1 MNHVIDVQG
10 LTKDYGQG
18 RGVFGLTFQV
28 ERGEVF
34 GFLGP
39 NGAGKTTT
47 IRQLMG
53 FIRPTAG
60 RASILGMDCFAQA
73 AAIQAHVGYLP
84 GELSLMDDL
93 TGDGFLRFMANM
105 RGMADLGA
113 AGELKELFRLDGRQR
128 LRKMS
133 KGTRQKVGLVCAF
146 MARPDLLLLDEPT
159 SGLDP
164 LMQSR
169 FVELLLREK
178 ARGATILL
186 SSHMFE
192 ELERTC
198 DRVAILR
205 AGRLAAVERTEDLR
219 RARTKRYRFSFPAPE
234 AAGRCG
240 CTGRGRVGPVGRPQ
254 TAVSVELA
262 ASQRG
267 DDHRQ
272 SPCLHGFAGV
282 GQQVG
287 GVLVGAD
294 TAGGV
299 FEFFIV
305 MAKLDQKNVSRPQG
319 VCNRLPEPLCTET
332 DRTAAVAGVVGYLH
346 LRVQIQVQ
354 RLPHAALGPCGD
366 IVVLYGRIPDPVN
379 GHGCSSLLLP
389 PERPRRRK

>member
-18 RGVFGLTFQV
+18 RGIFDLTFQV

-47 IRQLMG
+47 IRHLMG

-60 RASILGMDCFAQA
+60 RAAILGMDCFAQA

-93 TGDGFLRFMANM
+93 TGDGFLRFMAQM
-105 RGMADLGA
+105 RGMPDLCA
-113 AGELKELFRLDGRQR
+113 AGELKELFRLDGRQS

-164 LMQSR
+164 LMQNR

-219 RARTKRYRFSFPAPE
+219 RARTKRYVFSFPAPE
-234 AAGRCG
+234 AAAAFSAAWPGASRNG
-240 CTGRGRVGPVGRPQ
+240 SSVAVALTGREDLSKLLR
-254 TAVSVELA
+254 LA
-262 ASQRG
+262 A
-267 DDHRQ
+267 D
-272 SPCLHGFAGV
+272 
-282 GQQVG
+282 QQVTDMTVDG
-287 GVLVGAD
+287 GSLEEA
-294 TAGGV
+294 
-299 FEFFIV
+299 F
-305 MAKLDQKNVSRPQG
+305 L
-319 VCNRLPEPLCTET
+319 
-332 DRTAAVAGVVGYLH
+332 GY
-346 LRVQIQVQ
+346 
-354 RLPHAALGPCGD
+354 
-366 IVVLYGRIPDPVN
+366 YGEED
-379 GHGCSSLLLP
+379 
-389 PERPRRRK
+389 

>member
-18 RGVFGLTFQV
+18 RGIFDLTFQV

-47 IRQLMG
+47 IRHLMG

-60 RASILGMDCFAQA
+60 RAAILGMDCFAQA
-73 AAIQAHVGYLP
+73 AAIQARVGYLP

-93 TGDGFLRFMANM
+93 TGDGFLRFMAQM
-105 RGMADLGA
+105 RGMTDLGT
-113 AGELKELFRLDGRQR
+113 AGELKELFRLDGRQS

-164 LMQSR
+164 LMQNR

-198 DRVAILR
+198 DRVSILR

-219 RARTKRYRFSFPAPE
+219 RARTKRYVFSFPAPE
-234 AAGRCG
+234 AATAFSAAWPGASRNDSSVTVAL
-240 CTGRGRVGPVGRPQ
+240 TGREDLSKLLR
-254 TAVSVELA
+254 LA
-262 ASQRG
+262 A
-267 DDHRQ
+267 D
-272 SPCLHGFAGV
+272 
-282 GQQVG
+282 QQVTDMTVDG
-287 GVLVGAD
+287 GSLEEA
-294 TAGGV
+294 
-299 FEFFIV
+299 F
-305 MAKLDQKNVSRPQG
+305 L
-319 VCNRLPEPLCTET
+319 
-332 DRTAAVAGVVGYLH
+332 GY
-346 LRVQIQVQ
+346 
-354 RLPHAALGPCGD
+354 
-366 IVVLYGRIPDPVN
+366 YGEED
-379 GHGCSSLLLP
+379 
-389 PERPRRRK
+389 

>member
-18 RGVFGLTFQV
+18 RGIFDLTFQV

-47 IRQLMG
+47 IRHLMG

-60 RASILGMDCFAQA
+60 RAAILGTDCFAQT

-93 TGDGFLRFMANM
+93 TGDGFLRFMAQM
-105 RGMADLGA
+105 RGVKDLGA
-113 AGELKELFRLDGRQR
+113 AGELKELFRLDGRQS

-164 LMQSR
+164 LMQNR

-219 RARTKRYRFSFPAPE
+219 RARTKRYVFSFPAPK
-234 AAGRCG
+234 AAAAFSAAWPGASRNDSSVTVAL
-240 CTGRGRVGPVGRPQ
+240 TGREDLSKLLR
-254 TAVSVELA
+254 LA
-262 ASQRG
+262 A
-267 DDHRQ
+267 D
-272 SPCLHGFAGV
+272 
-282 GQQVG
+282 QQVTDMTVDG
-287 GVLVGAD
+287 GSLEEA
-294 TAGGV
+294 
-299 FEFFIV
+299 F
-305 MAKLDQKNVSRPQG
+305 L
-319 VCNRLPEPLCTET
+319 
-332 DRTAAVAGVVGYLH
+332 GY
-346 LRVQIQVQ
+346 
-354 RLPHAALGPCGD
+354 
-366 IVVLYGRIPDPVN
+366 YGEED
-379 GHGCSSLLLP
+379 
-389 PERPRRRK
+389 

>member
-18 RGVFGLTFQV
+18 RGRFGLTFRG
-28 ERGEVF
+28 ELGEVF

-39 NGAGKTTT
+39 TGAGKTTT
-47 IRQLMG
+47 IRHLMG

-60 RASILGMDCFAQA
+60 RAAILGMDCFTQA

-93 TGDGFLRFMANM
+93 TGDGFLRFMAQM
-105 RGMADLGA
+105 RGMTDLSA
-113 AGELKELFRLDGRQR
+113 AGELKELFRLDGRQS

-164 LMQSR
+164 LMQGR

-219 RARTKRYRFSFPAPE
+219 RARTKRYIFSFPAPE
-234 AAGRCG
+234 AAAAFSAAWPGASRNG
-240 CTGRGRVGPVGRPQ
+240 SNVTVALTGREDLSKLLRV
-254 TAVSVELA
+254 A
-262 ASQRG
+262 A
-267 DDHRQ
+267 D
-272 SPCLHGFAGV
+272 
-282 GQQVG
+282 QQVTDMTVDG
-287 GVLVGAD
+287 GSLEEA
-294 TAGGV
+294 
-299 FEFFIV
+299 F
-305 MAKLDQKNVSRPQG
+305 L
-319 VCNRLPEPLCTET
+319 
-332 DRTAAVAGVVGYLH
+332 GY
-346 LRVQIQVQ
+346 
-354 RLPHAALGPCGD
+354 
-366 IVVLYGRIPDPVN
+366 YGEED
-379 GHGCSSLLLP
+379 
-389 PERPRRRK
+389 

>member
-18 RGVFGLTFQV
+18 RGIFDLTFQV

-47 IRQLMG
+47 IRHLMG

-60 RASILGMDCFAQA
+60 RAAILGMDCFTQA

-93 TGDGFLRFMANM
+93 TGDGFLRFMAQM
-105 RGMADLGA
+105 RGMTDLSA
-113 AGELKELFRLDGRQR
+113 AGELKELFRLDGRQS

-164 LMQSR
+164 LMQGR

-219 RARTKRYRFSFPAPE
+219 RARTKRYIFSFPAPE
-234 AAGRCG
+234 AAAAFSAAWPGASRNG
-240 CTGRGRVGPVGRPQ
+240 SSVTVALTGREDLSKLLRV
-254 TAVSVELA
+254 A
-262 ASQRG
+262 A
-267 DDHRQ
+267 D
-272 SPCLHGFAGV
+272 
-282 GQQVG
+282 QQVTDMTVDG
-287 GVLVGAD
+287 GSLEEA
-294 TAGGV
+294 
-299 FEFFIV
+299 F
-305 MAKLDQKNVSRPQG
+305 L
-319 VCNRLPEPLCTET
+319 
-332 DRTAAVAGVVGYLH
+332 GY
-346 LRVQIQVQ
+346 
-354 RLPHAALGPCGD
+354 
-366 IVVLYGRIPDPVN
+366 YGEED
-379 GHGCSSLLLP
+379 
-389 PERPRRRK
+389 

>member
-18 RGVFGLTFQV
+18 RGIFDLTFQV

-47 IRQLMG
+47 IRHLMG

-60 RASILGMDCFAQA
+60 RAAILGMDCFAQA
-73 AAIQAHVGYLP
+73 AAIQARVGYLP

-93 TGDGFLRFMANM
+93 TGDGFLRFMAQM
-105 RGMADLGA
+105 RGMMDLGTA
-113 AGELKELFRLDGRQR
+113 WELKELFRLDGRQS

-164 LMQSR
+164 LMQNR

-198 DRVAILR
+198 DLVAILR

-219 RARTKRYRFSFPAPE
+219 RARTKRYVFSFPAPE
-234 AAGRCG
+234 AAAAFSAAWPGASRNDSSVTVAL
-240 CTGRGRVGPVGRPQ
+240 TGREDLSKLLR
-254 TAVSVELA
+254 LA
-262 ASQRG
+262 A
-267 DDHRQ
+267 D
-272 SPCLHGFAGV
+272 
-282 GQQVG
+282 QQVTDMTVDG
-287 GVLVGAD
+287 GSLEEA
-294 TAGGV
+294 
-299 FEFFIV
+299 F
-305 MAKLDQKNVSRPQG
+305 L
-319 VCNRLPEPLCTET
+319 
-332 DRTAAVAGVVGYLH
+332 GY
-346 LRVQIQVQ
+346 
-354 RLPHAALGPCGD
+354 
-366 IVVLYGRIPDPVN
+366 YGEED
-379 GHGCSSLLLP
+379 
-389 PERPRRRK
+389 

>member
-18 RGVFGLTFQV
+18 RGIFDLTFQV

-47 IRQLMG
+47 IRHLMG

-60 RASILGMDCFAQA
+60 RAAILGMDCFAQA
-73 AAIQAHVGYLP
+73 AAIQARVGYLP

-93 TGDGFLRFMANM
+93 TGDGFLRFMAQM
-105 RGMADLGA
+105 RGMTDLGT
-113 AGELKELFRLDGRQR
+113 AGELKELFRLDGRQS

-164 LMQSR
+164 LMQNR

-219 RARTKRYRFSFPAPE
+219 RARTKRYVFSFPAPE
-234 AAGRCG
+234 AAAAFSAAWPGASRNDSSVTVAL
-240 CTGRGRVGPVGRPQ
+240 TGREDLSKLLR
-254 TAVSVELA
+254 LA
-262 ASQRG
+262 A
-267 DDHRQ
+267 D
-272 SPCLHGFAGV
+272 
-282 GQQVG
+282 QQVTDMTVDG
-287 GVLVGAD
+287 GSLEEA
-294 TAGGV
+294 
-299 FEFFIV
+299 F
-305 MAKLDQKNVSRPQG
+305 L
-319 VCNRLPEPLCTET
+319 
-332 DRTAAVAGVVGYLH
+332 GY
-346 LRVQIQVQ
+346 
-354 RLPHAALGPCGD
+354 
-366 IVVLYGRIPDPVN
+366 YGEED
-379 GHGCSSLLLP
+379 
-389 PERPRRRK
+389 

>member
-18 RGVFGLTFQV
+18 RGIFDLTFQV

-47 IRQLMG
+47 IRHLMG

-60 RASILGMDCFAQA
+60 RAAILGMDCFAQA
-73 AAIQAHVGYLP
+73 AAIQARVGYLP

-93 TGDGFLRFMANM
+93 TGDGFLRFMAQM
-105 RGMADLGA
+105 RGMMDLGT
-113 AGELKELFRLDGRQR
+113 AGELKELFRLDGRQS

-164 LMQSR
+164 LMQNR

-219 RARTKRYRFSFPAPE
+219 RARTKRYVFSFPAPE
-234 AAGRCG
+234 AAAAFSAAWPGASRNDSSVTVAL
-240 CTGRGRVGPVGRPQ
+240 TGREDLSKLLR
-254 TAVSVELA
+254 LA
-262 ASQRG
+262 A
-267 DDHRQ
+267 D
-272 SPCLHGFAGV
+272 
-282 GQQVG
+282 QQVTDMTVDG
-287 GVLVGAD
+287 GSLEEA
-294 TAGGV
+294 
-299 FEFFIV
+299 F
-305 MAKLDQKNVSRPQG
+305 L
-319 VCNRLPEPLCTET
+319 
-332 DRTAAVAGVVGYLH
+332 GY
-346 LRVQIQVQ
+346 
-354 RLPHAALGPCGD
+354 
-366 IVVLYGRIPDPVN
+366 YGEED
-379 GHGCSSLLLP
+379 
-389 PERPRRRK
+389 

>member
-18 RGVFGLTFQV
+18 RGIFDLTFQV

-47 IRQLMG
+47 IRHLMG

-60 RASILGMDCFAQA
+60 RAAILGMDCFAQA
-73 AAIQAHVGYLP
+73 AAIQARVGYLP

-93 TGDGFLRFMANM
+93 TGDGFLRFMAQM
-105 RGMADLGA
+105 RGMTDLGA
-113 AGELKELFRLDGRQR
+113 AGELKELFRLDGRQS

-146 MARPDLLLLDEPT
+146 MTRPDLLLLDEPT

-164 LMQSR
+164 LMQNR

-219 RARTKRYRFSFPAPE
+219 RARTKRYIFSFPAPE
-234 AAGRCG
+234 AAAAFSAAWPGASRNG
-240 CTGRGRVGPVGRPQ
+240 SSVTVALTGREDLSKLLRV
-254 TAVSVELA
+254 A
-262 ASQRG
+262 A
-267 DDHRQ
+267 D
-272 SPCLHGFAGV
+272 
-282 GQQVG
+282 QQVTDMTVDG
-287 GVLVGAD
+287 GSLEEA
-294 TAGGV
+294 
-299 FEFFIV
+299 F
-305 MAKLDQKNVSRPQG
+305 L
-319 VCNRLPEPLCTET
+319 
-332 DRTAAVAGVVGYLH
+332 GY
-346 LRVQIQVQ
+346 
-354 RLPHAALGPCGD
+354 
-366 IVVLYGRIPDPVN
+366 YGEED
-379 GHGCSSLLLP
+379 
-389 PERPRRRK
+389 

>member
-10 LTKDYGQG
+10 LAKDYGQG
-18 RGVFGLTFQV
+18 RGIFDLTFQV
-28 ERGEVF
+28 EQGEVF

-47 IRQLMG
+47 IRHLMG

-60 RASILGMDCFAQA
+60 RAAILGMDCFTQA

-93 TGDGFLRFMANM
+93 TGDGFLRFMAQM
-105 RGMADLGA
+105 RGMTDLSA
-113 AGELKELFRLDGRQR
+113 AGELKELFRLDGRQS

-164 LMQSR
+164 LMQGR

-205 AGRLAAVERTEDLR
+205 AGRLTAVERTEDLR
-219 RARTKRYRFSFPAPE
+219 RARTKRYIFSFPAPE
-234 AAGRCG
+234 AAAAFSAAWPGASRNG
-240 CTGRGRVGPVGRPQ
+240 SSVTVALTGREDLSKLLRV
-254 TAVSVELA
+254 A
-262 ASQRG
+262 A
-267 DDHRQ
+267 D
-272 SPCLHGFAGV
+272 
-282 GQQVG
+282 QQVTDMTVDG
-287 GVLVGAD
+287 GSLEEA
-294 TAGGV
+294 
-299 FEFFIV
+299 F
-305 MAKLDQKNVSRPQG
+305 L
-319 VCNRLPEPLCTET
+319 
-332 DRTAAVAGVVGYLH
+332 GY
-346 LRVQIQVQ
+346 
-354 RLPHAALGPCGD
+354 
-366 IVVLYGRIPDPVN
+366 YGEED
-379 GHGCSSLLLP
+379 
-389 PERPRRRK
+389 

>member
-18 RGVFGLTFQV
+18 RGIFDLTFQV

-47 IRQLMG
+47 IRHLMG

-60 RASILGMDCFAQA
+60 QAAILGMDCFAQA

-93 TGDGFLRFMANM
+93 TGDGFLRFMAQM
-105 RGMADLGA
+105 RGMTDLSA
-113 AGELKELFRLDGRQR
+113 VGELKELFRLDGRQS

-164 LMQSR
+164 LMQNR

-198 DRVAILR
+198 DRVSILR

-219 RARTKRYRFSFPAPE
+219 RARTKRYVFSFPAPE
-234 AAGRCG
+234 AATAFSAAWPGASRNDSSVTVAL
-240 CTGRGRVGPVGRPQ
+240 TGREDLSKLLR
-254 TAVSVELA
+254 LA
-262 ASQRG
+262 A
-267 DDHRQ
+267 D
-272 SPCLHGFAGV
+272 
-282 GQQVG
+282 QQVTDMTVDG
-287 GVLVGAD
+287 GSLEEA
-294 TAGGV
+294 
-299 FEFFIV
+299 F
-305 MAKLDQKNVSRPQG
+305 L
-319 VCNRLPEPLCTET
+319 
-332 DRTAAVAGVVGYLH
+332 GY
-346 LRVQIQVQ
+346 
-354 RLPHAALGPCGD
+354 
-366 IVVLYGRIPDPVN
+366 YGEED
-379 GHGCSSLLLP
+379 
-389 PERPRRRK
+389 

>member
-18 RGVFGLTFQV
+18 RGIFDLTFQV

-47 IRQLMG
+47 IRHLMG

-60 RASILGMDCFAQA
+60 RVAILGMDCFTQA

-93 TGDGFLRFMANM
+93 TGDGFLRFMAQM
-105 RGMADLGA
+105 RGMTDLSA
-113 AGELKELFRLDGRQR
+113 AGELKELFRLDGRQS

-164 LMQSR
+164 LMQGR

-219 RARTKRYRFSFPAPE
+219 RARTKRYIFSFPAPE
-234 AAGRCG
+234 AAAAFSAAWPGASRNDSSVTVAL
-240 CTGRGRVGPVGRPQ
+240 TGREDLSKLLRV
-254 TAVSVELA
+254 A
-262 ASQRG
+262 A
-267 DDHRQ
+267 D
-272 SPCLHGFAGV
+272 
-282 GQQVG
+282 QQVTDMTVDG
-287 GVLVGAD
+287 GSLEEA
-294 TAGGV
+294 
-299 FEFFIV
+299 F
-305 MAKLDQKNVSRPQG
+305 L
-319 VCNRLPEPLCTET
+319 
-332 DRTAAVAGVVGYLH
+332 GY
-346 LRVQIQVQ
+346 
-354 RLPHAALGPCGD
+354 
-366 IVVLYGRIPDPVN
+366 YGEED
-379 GHGCSSLLLP
+379 
-389 PERPRRRK
+389 

>member
-18 RGVFGLTFQV
+18 RGIFDLTFQV

-47 IRQLMG
+47 IRHLMG

-60 RASILGMDCFAQA
+60 RAAILGMDCFTQA

-84 GELSLMDDL
+84 GELSLIDDL
-93 TGDGFLRFMANM
+93 TGDGFLRFMAQM
-105 RGMADLGA
+105 RGMTDLSA
-113 AGELKELFRLDGRQR
+113 AGELKELSGLAGRQS

-133 KGTRQKVGLVCAF
+133 KGTRQMVGLVCAF

-164 LMQSR
+164 LMQGR

-219 RARTKRYRFSFPAPE
+219 RARTKRYIFSFPAPE
-234 AAGRCG
+234 AAAAFSAAWPGASRNG
-240 CTGRGRVGPVGRPQ
+240 SSVTVALTGREDLSKLLRV
-254 TAVSVELA
+254 A
-262 ASQRG
+262 A
-267 DDHRQ
+267 D
-272 SPCLHGFAGV
+272 
-282 GQQVG
+282 QQVTDMTVDG
-287 GVLVGAD
+287 GSLEEA
-294 TAGGV
+294 
-299 FEFFIV
+299 F
-305 MAKLDQKNVSRPQG
+305 L
-319 VCNRLPEPLCTET
+319 
-332 DRTAAVAGVVGYLH
+332 GY
-346 LRVQIQVQ
+346 
-354 RLPHAALGPCGD
+354 
-366 IVVLYGRIPDPVN
+366 YGEED
-379 GHGCSSLLLP
+379 
-389 PERPRRRK
+389 

>member
-1 MNHVIDVQG
+1 MTHVIDVQG

-18 RGVFGLTFQV
+18 RGIFDLTFQV

-47 IRQLMG
+47 IRHLMG

-60 RASILGMDCFAQA
+60 RAAILGMDCFAQA
-73 AAIQAHVGYLP
+73 AAIQARVGYLP

-93 TGDGFLRFMANM
+93 TGDGFLRFMAQM
-105 RGMADLGA
+105 RGMMDLGT
-113 AGELKELFRLDGRQR
+113 AGELKELFRLDGRQS

-164 LMQSR
+164 LMQNR

-219 RARTKRYRFSFPAPE
+219 RARTKRYVFSFPAPE
-234 AAGRCG
+234 AAAAFSAAWPGASRNDSSVTVAL
-240 CTGRGRVGPVGRPQ
+240 TGREDLSKLLR
-254 TAVSVELA
+254 LA
-262 ASQRG
+262 A
-267 DDHRQ
+267 D
-272 SPCLHGFAGV
+272 
-282 GQQVG
+282 QQVTDMTVDG
-287 GVLVGAD
+287 GSLEEA
-294 TAGGV
+294 
-299 FEFFIV
+299 F
-305 MAKLDQKNVSRPQG
+305 L
-319 VCNRLPEPLCTET
+319 
-332 DRTAAVAGVVGYLH
+332 GY
-346 LRVQIQVQ
+346 
-354 RLPHAALGPCGD
+354 
-366 IVVLYGRIPDPVN
+366 YGEED
-379 GHGCSSLLLP
+379 
-389 PERPRRRK
+389 

>member
-18 RGVFGLTFQV
+18 RGIFDLTFQV

-47 IRQLMG
+47 IRHLMG

-60 RASILGMDCFAQA
+60 RAAILGMDCFAQA
-73 AAIQAHVGYLP
+73 AAIQARVGYLP

-93 TGDGFLRFMANM
+93 TGDGFLRFMAQM
-105 RGMADLGA
+105 RGMMDLGT
-113 AGELKELFRLDGRQR
+113 AGELKELFRLDGRQS

-133 KGTRQKVGLVCAF
+133 KGTRQKVGLVCVF

-164 LMQSR
+164 LMQNR

-219 RARTKRYRFSFPAPE
+219 RARTKRYVFSFPAPE
-234 AAGRCG
+234 AAAAFSAAWPGASRNDSSVTVAL
-240 CTGRGRVGPVGRPQ
+240 TGREDLSKLLR
-254 TAVSVELA
+254 LA
-262 ASQRG
+262 A
-267 DDHRQ
+267 D
-272 SPCLHGFAGV
+272 
-282 GQQVG
+282 QQVTDMTVDG
-287 GVLVGAD
+287 GSLEEA
-294 TAGGV
+294 
-299 FEFFIV
+299 F
-305 MAKLDQKNVSRPQG
+305 L
-319 VCNRLPEPLCTET
+319 
-332 DRTAAVAGVVGYLH
+332 GY
-346 LRVQIQVQ
+346 
-354 RLPHAALGPCGD
+354 
-366 IVVLYGRIPDPVN
+366 YGEED
-379 GHGCSSLLLP
+379 
-389 PERPRRRK
+389 

>member
-18 RGVFGLTFQV
+18 RGIFDLTFQV

-47 IRQLMG
+47 IRHLMG

-60 RASILGMDCFAQA
+60 RAAILGMDCFAQA
-73 AAIQAHVGYLP
+73 AAIQARVGYLP

-93 TGDGFLRFMANM
+93 TGDGFLRFMAQM
-105 RGMADLGA
+105 RGMMDLGT
-113 AGELKELFRLDGRQR
+113 AGELKELFRLDGRQS

-164 LMQSR
+164 LMQNR

-219 RARTKRYRFSFPAPE
+219 RARTKRYVFSFPAPE
-234 AAGRCG
+234 AAAAFSAAWPGASRNDSSVTVAL
-240 CTGRGRVGPVGRPQ
+240 TGREDLSKLLR
-254 TAVSVELA
+254 LA
-262 ASQRG
+262 A
-267 DDHRQ
+267 
-272 SPCLHGFAGV
+272 
-282 GQQVG
+282 GQQVTDMTVDG
-287 GVLVGAD
+287 GSLEEA
-294 TAGGV
+294 
-299 FEFFIV
+299 F
-305 MAKLDQKNVSRPQG
+305 L
-319 VCNRLPEPLCTET
+319 
-332 DRTAAVAGVVGYLH
+332 GY
-346 LRVQIQVQ
+346 
-354 RLPHAALGPCGD
+354 
-366 IVVLYGRIPDPVN
+366 YGEED
-379 GHGCSSLLLP
+379 
-389 PERPRRRK
+389 

>member
-18 RGVFGLTFQV
+18 RGIFDLTFQV

-47 IRQLMG
+47 IRHRMG

-60 RASILGMDCFAQA
+60 RVAILGMDCLTQA

-93 TGDGFLRFMANM
+93 TGDGFLRFMAQM
-105 RGMADLGA
+105 RGMTDLSA
-113 AGELKELFRLDGRQR
+113 AGELKELFRLDGRQS

-164 LMQSR
+164 LMQGR

-219 RARTKRYRFSFPAPE
+219 RARTKRYIFSFPAPE
-234 AAGRCG
+234 AAAAFSAAWPGASRNG
-240 CTGRGRVGPVGRPQ
+240 SSVTVALTGREDLSKLLRV
-254 TAVSVELA
+254 A
-262 ASQRG
+262 A
-267 DDHRQ
+267 D
-272 SPCLHGFAGV
+272 
-282 GQQVG
+282 QQVTDMTVDG
-287 GVLVGAD
+287 GSLEEA
-294 TAGGV
+294 
-299 FEFFIV
+299 F
-305 MAKLDQKNVSRPQG
+305 L
-319 VCNRLPEPLCTET
+319 
-332 DRTAAVAGVVGYLH
+332 GY
-346 LRVQIQVQ
+346 
-354 RLPHAALGPCGD
+354 
-366 IVVLYGRIPDPVN
+366 YGEED
-379 GHGCSSLLLP
+379 
-389 PERPRRRK
+389 

>member
-10 LTKDYGQG
+10 LTKDYGQD
-18 RGVFGLTFQV
+18 RGIFDLTFQV

-47 IRQLMG
+47 IRHLMG

-60 RASILGMDCFAQA
+60 RAAILGMDCFAQA
-73 AAIQAHVGYLP
+73 AAIQARVGYLP

-93 TGDGFLRFMANM
+93 TGDGFLRFMAQM
-105 RGMADLGA
+105 RGMTDLSA
-113 AGELKELFRLDGRQR
+113 AGELKELFRLDGRQS

-164 LMQSR
+164 LMQNR

-219 RARTKRYRFSFPAPE
+219 RARTKRYVFSFPAPE
-234 AAGRCG
+234 AATAFSAAWPGASRNDSSVAVAL
-240 CTGRGRVGPVGRPQ
+240 TGREDLSKLLR
-254 TAVSVELA
+254 LA
-262 ASQRG
+262 A
-267 DDHRQ
+267 D
-272 SPCLHGFAGV
+272 
-282 GQQVG
+282 QQVTDMTVDG
-287 GVLVGAD
+287 GSLEEA
-294 TAGGV
+294 
-299 FEFFIV
+299 F
-305 MAKLDQKNVSRPQG
+305 L
-319 VCNRLPEPLCTET
+319 
-332 DRTAAVAGVVGYLH
+332 GY
-346 LRVQIQVQ
+346 
-354 RLPHAALGPCGD
+354 
-366 IVVLYGRIPDPVN
+366 YGEED
-379 GHGCSSLLLP
+379 
-389 PERPRRRK
+389 

>member
-18 RGVFGLTFQV
+18 RGIFDLTFQV

-47 IRQLMG
+47 IRHLMG

-60 RASILGMDCFAQA
+60 RAAILGMDCFAQA

-93 TGDGFLRFMANM
+93 TGDGFLRFMAQM
-105 RGMADLGA
+105 RGMKELGA
-113 AGELKELFRLDGRQR
+113 AGELKELFRLDGRQS

-164 LMQSR
+164 LMQNR

-219 RARTKRYRFSFPAPE
+219 RARTKRYVFSFPAPK
-234 AAGRCG
+234 AAAAFSAAWPGASRNDSSVTVAL
-240 CTGRGRVGPVGRPQ
+240 TGREDLSKLLR
-254 TAVSVELA
+254 LA
-262 ASQRG
+262 A
-267 DDHRQ
+267 D
-272 SPCLHGFAGV
+272 
-282 GQQVG
+282 QQVTDMTVDG
-287 GVLVGAD
+287 GSLEEA
-294 TAGGV
+294 
-299 FEFFIV
+299 F
-305 MAKLDQKNVSRPQG
+305 L
-319 VCNRLPEPLCTET
+319 
-332 DRTAAVAGVVGYLH
+332 GY
-346 LRVQIQVQ
+346 
-354 RLPHAALGPCGD
+354 
-366 IVVLYGRIPDPVN
+366 YGEED
-379 GHGCSSLLLP
+379 
-389 PERPRRRK
+389 

>member
-18 RGVFGLTFQV
+18 RGIFDLTFQV

-47 IRQLMG
+47 IRHLMG

-60 RASILGMDCFAQA
+60 RAAILGMDCFAQA
-73 AAIQAHVGYLP
+73 AAIQARVGYLP

-93 TGDGFLRFMANM
+93 TGDGFLRFMAQM
-105 RGMADLGA
+105 RGMTDLGT
-113 AGELKELFRLDGRQR
+113 AGELKELFRLDGRQS

-164 LMQSR
+164 LMQNR

-219 RARTKRYRFSFPAPE
+219 RARTKRYVFSFPAPE
-234 AAGRCG
+234 AAAAFSAAWPGASRNDSSVTVAL
-240 CTGRGRVGPVGRPQ
+240 TGREDLSKLLR
-254 TAVSVELA
+254 LA
-262 ASQRG
+262 A
-267 DDHRQ
+267 
-272 SPCLHGFAGV
+272 
-282 GQQVG
+282 GQQVTDMTVDG
-287 GVLVGAD
+287 GSLEEA
-294 TAGGV
+294 
-299 FEFFIV
+299 F
-305 MAKLDQKNVSRPQG
+305 L
-319 VCNRLPEPLCTET
+319 
-332 DRTAAVAGVVGYLH
+332 GYY
-346 LRVQIQVQ
+346 VEE
-354 RLPHAALGPCGD
+354 D
-366 IVVLYGRIPDPVN
+366 
-379 GHGCSSLLLP
+379 
-389 PERPRRRK
+389 

>member
-18 RGVFGLTFQV
+18 RGIFDLTFQV

-47 IRQLMG
+47 IRHLMG

-60 RASILGMDCFAQA
+60 RAAILGMDCFTQA

-93 TGDGFLRFMANM
+93 TGDGFLRFMAQM
-105 RGMADLGA
+105 RGMTDLSA
-113 AGELKELFRLDGRQR
+113 AGELKELFRLDGRQS

-164 LMQSR
+164 LMQGR

-205 AGRLAAVERTEDLR
+205 AGRLAAVEPTEDLR
-219 RARTKRYRFSFPAPE
+219 RARTKRYIFSFPAPE
-234 AAGRCG
+234 AAAAFSAAWPGASRNG
-240 CTGRGRVGPVGRPQ
+240 SSVTVALTGREDLSKLLRV
-254 TAVSVELA
+254 A
-262 ASQRG
+262 A
-267 DDHRQ
+267 D
-272 SPCLHGFAGV
+272 
-282 GQQVG
+282 QQVTDMTVDG
-287 GVLVGAD
+287 GSLEEA
-294 TAGGV
+294 
-299 FEFFIV
+299 F
-305 MAKLDQKNVSRPQG
+305 L
-319 VCNRLPEPLCTET
+319 
-332 DRTAAVAGVVGYLH
+332 GY
-346 LRVQIQVQ
+346 
-354 RLPHAALGPCGD
+354 
-366 IVVLYGRIPDPVN
+366 YGEED
-379 GHGCSSLLLP
+379 
-389 PERPRRRK
+389 

>member
-18 RGVFGLTFQV
+18 RGIFDLTFQV

-47 IRQLMG
+47 IRHLMG

-60 RASILGMDCFAQA
+60 RAAILGMDCFTQA

-93 TGDGFLRFMANM
+93 TGDGFLRFMAQM
-105 RGMADLGA
+105 RGMTDLSA
-113 AGELKELFRLDGRQR
+113 AGELKELFRLDGRQS

-164 LMQSR
+164 LMQGR

-178 ARGATILL
+178 ARGATSLL

-219 RARTKRYRFSFPAPE
+219 RARTKRYIFSFPAPE
-234 AAGRCG
+234 AAAAFSAAWPGASRNG
-240 CTGRGRVGPVGRPQ
+240 SSVTVAITGREDLSKLLRV
-254 TAVSVELA
+254 A
-262 ASQRG
+262 A
-267 DDHRQ
+267 D
-272 SPCLHGFAGV
+272 
-282 GQQVG
+282 QQVTDMTVDG
-287 GVLVGAD
+287 GSLEEA
-294 TAGGV
+294 
-299 FEFFIV
+299 F
-305 MAKLDQKNVSRPQG
+305 L
-319 VCNRLPEPLCTET
+319 
-332 DRTAAVAGVVGYLH
+332 GY
-346 LRVQIQVQ
+346 
-354 RLPHAALGPCGD
+354 
-366 IVVLYGRIPDPVN
+366 YGEED
-379 GHGCSSLLLP
+379 
-389 PERPRRRK
+389 

>member
-18 RGVFGLTFQV
+18 RGIFDLTFQV

-47 IRQLMG
+47 IRHLMG

-60 RASILGMDCFAQA
+60 RAAILGMDCFAQA
-73 AAIQAHVGYLP
+73 AAIQARVGYLP

-93 TGDGFLRFMANM
+93 TGDGFLRFMAQM
-105 RGMADLGA
+105 RGMMDLGT
-113 AGELKELFRLDGRQR
+113 AGELKELFRLDGRQS

-164 LMQSR
+164 LMQNR

-219 RARTKRYRFSFPAPE
+219 RARTKRYVFSFPAPE
-234 AAGRCG
+234 AAAAFSAAWPGASRTDSSVTVAL
-240 CTGRGRVGPVGRPQ
+240 TGREDLSKLLR
-254 TAVSVELA
+254 LA
-262 ASQRG
+262 A
-267 DDHRQ
+267 D
-272 SPCLHGFAGV
+272 
-282 GQQVG
+282 QQVTDMTVDG
-287 GVLVGAD
+287 GSLEEA
-294 TAGGV
+294 
-299 FEFFIV
+299 F
-305 MAKLDQKNVSRPQG
+305 L
-319 VCNRLPEPLCTET
+319 
-332 DRTAAVAGVVGYLH
+332 GY
-346 LRVQIQVQ
+346 
-354 RLPHAALGPCGD
+354 
-366 IVVLYGRIPDPVN
+366 YGEED
-379 GHGCSSLLLP
+379 
-389 PERPRRRK
+389 

>member
-18 RGVFGLTFQV
+18 RGIFDLTFQV

-47 IRQLMG
+47 IRHLMG

-60 RASILGMDCFAQA
+60 QAAILGMDCFAQA

-93 TGDGFLRFMANM
+93 TGDGFLRFMAQM
-105 RGMADLGA
+105 RGMTDLSA
-113 AGELKELFRLDGRQR
+113 VGELKELFRLDGRQS

-164 LMQSR
+164 LMQNR

-219 RARTKRYRFSFPAPE
+219 RARTKRYVFSFPAPE
-234 AAGRCG
+234 AAAAFSAAWPGASRNDSSVTVAL
-240 CTGRGRVGPVGRPQ
+240 TGREDLSKLLR
-254 TAVSVELA
+254 LA
-262 ASQRG
+262 A
-267 DDHRQ
+267 
-272 SPCLHGFAGV
+272 
-282 GQQVG
+282 GQQVTDMTVDG
-287 GVLVGAD
+287 GSLEEA
-294 TAGGV
+294 
-299 FEFFIV
+299 F
-305 MAKLDQKNVSRPQG
+305 L
-319 VCNRLPEPLCTET
+319 
-332 DRTAAVAGVVGYLH
+332 GY
-346 LRVQIQVQ
+346 
-354 RLPHAALGPCGD
+354 
-366 IVVLYGRIPDPVN
+366 YGEED
-379 GHGCSSLLLP
+379 
-389 PERPRRRK
+389 

>member
-18 RGVFGLTFQV
+18 RGIFDLTFQV

-47 IRQLMG
+47 IRHLMG

-60 RASILGMDCFAQA
+60 RAAILGMDCFAQA
-73 AAIQAHVGYLP
+73 AAIQARVGYLP

-93 TGDGFLRFMANM
+93 TGDGFLRFMAQM
-105 RGMADLGA
+105 RGMKDLGA
-113 AGELKELFRLDGRQR
+113 AGELKELFRLDGRQS

-146 MARPDLLLLDEPT
+146 MASPDLLLLDEPT

-164 LMQSR
+164 LMQNR

-219 RARTKRYRFSFPAPE
+219 RARTKRYVFSFPAPK
-234 AAGRCG
+234 AAAAFSAAWPGASRNDSSVTVAL
-240 CTGRGRVGPVGRPQ
+240 TGREDLSKLLR
-254 TAVSVELA
+254 LA
-262 ASQRG
+262 A
-267 DDHRQ
+267 D
-272 SPCLHGFAGV
+272 
-282 GQQVG
+282 QQVTDMTVDG
-287 GVLVGAD
+287 GSLEEA
-294 TAGGV
+294 
-299 FEFFIV
+299 F
-305 MAKLDQKNVSRPQG
+305 LD
-319 VCNRLPEPLCTET
+319 
-332 DRTAAVAGVVGYLH
+332 Y
-346 LRVQIQVQ
+346 
-354 RLPHAALGPCGD
+354 
-366 IVVLYGRIPDPVN
+366 YGEED
-379 GHGCSSLLLP
+379 
-389 PERPRRRK
+389 

>member
-18 RGVFGLTFQV
+18 RGIFDLTFQV

-47 IRQLMG
+47 IRHLMG

-60 RASILGMDCFAQA
+60 RAAILGMDCFAQA
-73 AAIQAHVGYLP
+73 AAIQARVGYLP

-93 TGDGFLRFMANM
+93 TGDGFLRFMAQM
-105 RGMADLGA
+105 RGMTDLGA
-113 AGELKELFRLDGRQR
+113 AGELKELFRLDGRQS

-146 MARPDLLLLDEPT
+146 MTRPDLLLLDEPT

-164 LMQSR
+164 LMQNR

-219 RARTKRYRFSFPAPE
+219 RARTKRYVFSFPAPE
-234 AAGRCG
+234 AAAAFSAAWPGASRNDSSVAVAL
-240 CTGRGRVGPVGRPQ
+240 TGREDLSKLLR
-254 TAVSVELA
+254 LA
-262 ASQRG
+262 A
-267 DDHRQ
+267 D
-272 SPCLHGFAGV
+272 
-282 GQQVG
+282 QQVTDMTVDG
-287 GVLVGAD
+287 GSLEEA
-294 TAGGV
+294 
-299 FEFFIV
+299 F
-305 MAKLDQKNVSRPQG
+305 L
-319 VCNRLPEPLCTET
+319 
-332 DRTAAVAGVVGYLH
+332 GY
-346 LRVQIQVQ
+346 
-354 RLPHAALGPCGD
+354 
-366 IVVLYGRIPDPVN
+366 YGEED
-379 GHGCSSLLLP
+379 
-389 PERPRRRK
+389 

>member
-18 RGVFGLTFQV
+18 RGIFDLTFQV

-47 IRQLMG
+47 IRHLMG

-60 RASILGMDCFAQA
+60 QAAILGMDCFAQA
-73 AAIQAHVGYLP
+73 ATIQAHVGYLP

-93 TGDGFLRFMANM
+93 TGDGFLRFMAQM
-105 RGMADLGA
+105 RGMTDLSA
-113 AGELKELFRLDGRQR
+113 VGELKELFRLDGRQS

-164 LMQSR
+164 LMQNR

-219 RARTKRYRFSFPAPE
+219 RARTKRYVFSFPAPD
-234 AAGRCG
+234 AAAAFSAAWPGASRNDSSVTVAL
-240 CTGRGRVGPVGRPQ
+240 TGREDLSKLLR
-254 TAVSVELA
+254 LA
-262 ASQRG
+262 A
-267 DDHRQ
+267 D
-272 SPCLHGFAGV
+272 
-282 GQQVG
+282 QQVTDMTVDG
-287 GVLVGAD
+287 GSLEEA
-294 TAGGV
+294 
-299 FEFFIV
+299 F
-305 MAKLDQKNVSRPQG
+305 L
-319 VCNRLPEPLCTET
+319 
-332 DRTAAVAGVVGYLH
+332 GY
-346 LRVQIQVQ
+346 
-354 RLPHAALGPCGD
+354 
-366 IVVLYGRIPDPVN
+366 YGEED
-379 GHGCSSLLLP
+379 
-389 PERPRRRK
+389 

>member
-18 RGVFGLTFQV
+18 RGIFDLTFQV

-47 IRQLMG
+47 IRHLMG

-60 RASILGMDCFAQA
+60 QAAILGMDCFAQA

-93 TGDGFLRFMANM
+93 TGDGFLRFMAQM
-105 RGMADLGA
+105 RGMTDLSA
-113 AGELKELFRLDGRQR
+113 VGELKELFRLDGRQS

-164 LMQSR
+164 LMQNR

-219 RARTKRYRFSFPAPE
+219 RARTKRYVFSFPAPE
-234 AAGRCG
+234 AATAFSAAWPGASRNDSSVTVAL
-240 CTGRGRVGPVGRPQ
+240 TGREDLSKLLR
-254 TAVSVELA
+254 LA
-262 ASQRG
+262 A
-267 DDHRQ
+267 D
-272 SPCLHGFAGV
+272 
-282 GQQVG
+282 QQVTDMTVDG
-287 GVLVGAD
+287 GSLEEA
-294 TAGGV
+294 
-299 FEFFIV
+299 F
-305 MAKLDQKNVSRPQG
+305 L
-319 VCNRLPEPLCTET
+319 
-332 DRTAAVAGVVGYLH
+332 GY
-346 LRVQIQVQ
+346 
-354 RLPHAALGPCGD
+354 
-366 IVVLYGRIPDPVN
+366 YGEED
-379 GHGCSSLLLP
+379 
-389 PERPRRRK
+389 

>member
-18 RGVFGLTFQV
+18 RGIFDLTFQV

-47 IRQLMG
+47 IRHLMG

-60 RASILGMDCFAQA
+60 RAAILGMDCFAQA
-73 AAIQAHVGYLP
+73 AAIQARVGYLP

-93 TGDGFLRFMANM
+93 TGDGFLRFMAQM
-105 RGMADLGA
+105 RGMTDLSA
-113 AGELKELFRLDGRQR
+113 VGELKELFRLDGRQS

-164 LMQSR
+164 LMQNR

-219 RARTKRYRFSFPAPE
+219 RARTKRYVFSFPAPE
-234 AAGRCG
+234 AAAAFSAAWPGASRNDSSVTVAL
-240 CTGRGRVGPVGRPQ
+240 TGREDLSKLLR
-254 TAVSVELA
+254 LA
-262 ASQRG
+262 A
-267 DDHRQ
+267 D
-272 SPCLHGFAGV
+272 
-282 GQQVG
+282 QQVTDMTVDG
-287 GVLVGAD
+287 GSLEEA
-294 TAGGV
+294 
-299 FEFFIV
+299 F
-305 MAKLDQKNVSRPQG
+305 L
-319 VCNRLPEPLCTET
+319 
-332 DRTAAVAGVVGYLH
+332 GY
-346 LRVQIQVQ
+346 
-354 RLPHAALGPCGD
+354 
-366 IVVLYGRIPDPVN
+366 YGEED
-379 GHGCSSLLLP
+379 
-389 PERPRRRK
+389 

>member
-18 RGVFGLTFQV
+18 RGIFDLTFQV

-47 IRQLMG
+47 IRHLMG

-60 RASILGMDCFAQA
+60 RAAILGMDCFAQA
-73 AAIQAHVGYLP
+73 AAIQARVGYLP

-93 TGDGFLRFMANM
+93 TGDGFLRFMAQM
-105 RGMADLGA
+105 RGMMDLGT
-113 AGELKELFRLDGRQR
+113 AGELKELFRLDGRQS

-164 LMQSR
+164 LMQNR

-219 RARTKRYRFSFPAPE
+219 RARTKRYVFFFPAPE
-234 AAGRCG
+234 AAAAFSAAWPGASRNDSSVTVAL
-240 CTGRGRVGPVGRPQ
+240 TGREDLSKLLR
-254 TAVSVELA
+254 LA
-262 ASQRG
+262 A
-267 DDHRQ
+267 D
-272 SPCLHGFAGV
+272 
-282 GQQVG
+282 QQVTDMTVDG
-287 GVLVGAD
+287 GSLEEA
-294 TAGGV
+294 
-299 FEFFIV
+299 F
-305 MAKLDQKNVSRPQG
+305 L
-319 VCNRLPEPLCTET
+319 
-332 DRTAAVAGVVGYLH
+332 GY
-346 LRVQIQVQ
+346 
-354 RLPHAALGPCGD
+354 
-366 IVVLYGRIPDPVN
+366 YGEED
-379 GHGCSSLLLP
+379 
-389 PERPRRRK
+389 

>member
-60 RASILGMDCFAQA
+60 RATILGMDCFARA

-84 GELSLMDDL
+84 RELSLMDDL

-234 AAGRCG
+234 AAAAFAAAWPGAAREG
-240 CTGRGRVGPVGRPQ
+240 SGVTVALTGRDELPRLLR
-254 TAVSVELA
+254 LA
-262 ASQRG
+262 AE
-267 DDHRQ
+267 
-272 SPCLHGFAGV
+272 
-282 GQQVG
+282 GQVSDMAVDG
-287 GVLVGAD
+287 GSLEEA
-294 TAGGV
+294 
-299 FEFFIV
+299 F
-305 MAKLDQKNVSRPQG
+305 L
-319 VCNRLPEPLCTET
+319 
-332 DRTAAVAGVVGYLH
+332 GY
-346 LRVQIQVQ
+346 
-354 RLPHAALGPCGD
+354 
-366 IVVLYGRIPDPVN
+366 YGEED
-379 GHGCSSLLLP
+379 
-389 PERPRRRK
+389 

>member
-18 RGVFGLTFQV
+18 RGIFDLTFQV

-47 IRQLMG
+47 IRHLMG

-60 RASILGMDCFAQA
+60 RAAILGMDCFAQA
-73 AAIQAHVGYLP
+73 AAIQARVGYLP

-93 TGDGFLRFMANM
+93 TGDGFLRFMAQM
-105 RGMADLGA
+105 RGMKDLGA
-113 AGELKELFRLDGRQR
+113 AGELKELFRLDGRQS

-164 LMQSR
+164 LMQNR

-178 ARGATILL
+178 ALGATILL

-219 RARTKRYRFSFPAPE
+219 RARTKRYVFSFPAPK
-234 AAGRCG
+234 AAAAFSAAWPGASRNDSSVTVAL
-240 CTGRGRVGPVGRPQ
+240 TGREDLSKLLR
-254 TAVSVELA
+254 LA
-262 ASQRG
+262 A
-267 DDHRQ
+267 
-272 SPCLHGFAGV
+272 
-282 GQQVG
+282 GQQVTDMTVDG
-287 GVLVGAD
+287 GSLEEA
-294 TAGGV
+294 
-299 FEFFIV
+299 F
-305 MAKLDQKNVSRPQG
+305 L
-319 VCNRLPEPLCTET
+319 
-332 DRTAAVAGVVGYLH
+332 GY
-346 LRVQIQVQ
+346 
-354 RLPHAALGPCGD
+354 
-366 IVVLYGRIPDPVN
+366 YGEED
-379 GHGCSSLLLP
+379 
-389 PERPRRRK
+389 

>member
-18 RGVFGLTFQV
+18 RGIFDLTFQV

-47 IRQLMG
+47 IRHLMG

-60 RASILGMDCFAQA
+60 QAAILGMDCFAQA

-93 TGDGFLRFMANM
+93 TGDGFLRFMAQM
-105 RGMADLGA
+105 RGMPDLCA
-113 AGELKELFRLDGRQR
+113 AGELKELFRLDGRQS

-164 LMQSR
+164 LMQNR

-219 RARTKRYRFSFPAPE
+219 RARTKRYVFSFPAPE
-234 AAGRCG
+234 AAAAFSAAWPGASRNDSSVAVAL
-240 CTGRGRVGPVGRPQ
+240 TGREDLSKLLR
-254 TAVSVELA
+254 LA
-262 ASQRG
+262 A
-267 DDHRQ
+267 D
-272 SPCLHGFAGV
+272 
-282 GQQVG
+282 QQVTDMTVDG
-287 GVLVGAD
+287 GSLEEA
-294 TAGGV
+294 
-299 FEFFIV
+299 F
-305 MAKLDQKNVSRPQG
+305 L
-319 VCNRLPEPLCTET
+319 
-332 DRTAAVAGVVGYLH
+332 GY
-346 LRVQIQVQ
+346 
-354 RLPHAALGPCGD
+354 
-366 IVVLYGRIPDPVN
+366 YGEED
-379 GHGCSSLLLP
+379 
-389 PERPRRRK
+389 

>member
-18 RGVFGLTFQV
+18 RGIFDLTFQV

-47 IRQLMG
+47 IRHLMG

-60 RASILGMDCFAQA
+60 QAAILGMDCFAQA
-73 AAIQAHVGYLP
+73 ATIQAHVGYLP

-93 TGDGFLRFMANM
+93 TGDGFLRFMAQM
-105 RGMADLGA
+105 RGMTDLSA
-113 AGELKELFRLDGRQR
+113 VGELKELFRLDGRQS

-164 LMQSR
+164 LMQNR

-219 RARTKRYRFSFPAPE
+219 RARTKRYVFSFPAPE
-234 AAGRCG
+234 AAAAFSAAWPGASRNDSSVTVAL
-240 CTGRGRVGPVGRPQ
+240 TGREDLSKLLR
-254 TAVSVELA
+254 LA
-262 ASQRG
+262 A
-267 DDHRQ
+267 D
-272 SPCLHGFAGV
+272 
-282 GQQVG
+282 QQVTDMTVDG
-287 GVLVGAD
+287 GSLEEA
-294 TAGGV
+294 
-299 FEFFIV
+299 F
-305 MAKLDQKNVSRPQG
+305 L
-319 VCNRLPEPLCTET
+319 
-332 DRTAAVAGVVGYLH
+332 GY
-346 LRVQIQVQ
+346 
-354 RLPHAALGPCGD
+354 
-366 IVVLYGRIPDPVN
+366 YGEED
-379 GHGCSSLLLP
+379 
-389 PERPRRRK
+389 

>member
-47 IRQLMG
+47 LRHLMG

-60 RASILGMDCFAQA
+60 RATILGMDCFARA
-73 AAIQAHVGYLP
+73 AAIQAHVCYLP

-234 AAGRCG
+234 AAAAFAAAWPGAAREG
-240 CTGRGRVGPVGRPQ
+240 SGVTVALTGRDELPRLLR
-254 TAVSVELA
+254 LA
-262 ASQRG
+262 AE
-267 DDHRQ
+267 
-272 SPCLHGFAGV
+272 
-282 GQQVG
+282 GQVSDMAVDG
-287 GVLVGAD
+287 GSLEEA
-294 TAGGV
+294 
-299 FEFFIV
+299 F
-305 MAKLDQKNVSRPQG
+305 L
-319 VCNRLPEPLCTET
+319 
-332 DRTAAVAGVVGYLH
+332 GY
-346 LRVQIQVQ
+346 
-354 RLPHAALGPCGD
+354 
-366 IVVLYGRIPDPVN
+366 YGEED
-379 GHGCSSLLLP
+379 
-389 PERPRRRK
+389 

>member
-18 RGVFGLTFQV
+18 RGIFDLTFQV

-47 IRQLMG
+47 IRHLMG

-60 RASILGMDCFAQA
+60 RAAILGMDCFTQA

-93 TGDGFLRFMANM
+93 TGDGFLRFMAQM
-105 RGMADLGA
+105 RGMTDLSA
-113 AGELKELFRLDGRQR
+113 AGELKELFRLDGRQS

-164 LMQSR
+164 LMQGR

-219 RARTKRYRFSFPAPE
+219 RARTKRYIFSFPAPE
-234 AAGRCG
+234 AAAAFSAAWPGASRNG
-240 CTGRGRVGPVGRPQ
+240 SSVIVALTGREDLSKLLRV
-254 TAVSVELA
+254 A
-262 ASQRG
+262 A
-267 DDHRQ
+267 D
-272 SPCLHGFAGV
+272 
-282 GQQVG
+282 QQVTDMTVDG
-287 GVLVGAD
+287 GSLEEA
-294 TAGGV
+294 
-299 FEFFIV
+299 F
-305 MAKLDQKNVSRPQG
+305 L
-319 VCNRLPEPLCTET
+319 
-332 DRTAAVAGVVGYLH
+332 GY
-346 LRVQIQVQ
+346 
-354 RLPHAALGPCGD
+354 
-366 IVVLYGRIPDPVN
+366 YGEED
-379 GHGCSSLLLP
+379 
-389 PERPRRRK
+389 